1 VLNIRHRFLDLWE
14 SDKVCSYYGVK
25 QVRITNMRPLT
36 IGTLAKAAGVHLET
50 VRYYERIGL
59 MPKPSRTASNY
70 RDYGPEHV
78 ERLCFIRRAREID
91 FSIGEIKELLV
102 LAEPGRAS
110 CAEVQTLTAVHLA
123 EVRAKITDLRMLEAV
138 LAGALGRCLMEP
150 APACPVLDMLAS
162 RGHPEAAGHVADQG
176 SVSV

>member
-1 VLNIRHRFLDLWE
+1 VLSVHHRFLDFWE

-25 QVRITNMRPLT
+25 QARITNMRPLT
-36 IGTLAKAAGVHLET
+36 IGTLAKASGVHLET

-70 RDYGPEHV
+70 RNFGPEHV
-78 ERLCFIRRAREID
+78 ERLSFIRRAREIG

-110 CAEVQTLTAVHLA
+110 CAQVQILTTIHLG
-123 EVRAKITDLRMLEAV
+123 EVRAKITDLLRLEAI
-138 LAGALGRCLMEP
+138 LAGALERCFAGP
-150 APACPVLDMLAS
+150 APACPVLDMLAR
-162 RGHPEAAGHVADQG
+162 RGHPEGAADVANHG
-176 SVSV
+176 